1 MAASGMDPHD
11 TATLRRIK
19 AGARS
24 LGGGLSAHMSDAT
37 DDFLGSLSDIAAAM
51 ELVRFVP
58 ERDIRSVLLS

>member
-11 TATLRRIK
+11 TASLRRIK

-24 LGGGLSAHMSDAT
+24 LGGGLSAHMSDVT
-37 DDFLGSLSDIAAAM
+37 NDFPWVVLGIAAAM

-58 ERDIRSVLLS
+58 EGDIGTIFLR